1 MDFENIVKIV
11 IMMVNNS
18 TYINKKKTHLLPKIT
33 RKVSR
38 YNMVCETL
46 GTGTSMY

>member
-18 TYINKKKTHLLPKIT
+18 T
-33 RKVSR
+33 
-38 YNMVCETL
+38 
-46 GTGTSMY
+46 